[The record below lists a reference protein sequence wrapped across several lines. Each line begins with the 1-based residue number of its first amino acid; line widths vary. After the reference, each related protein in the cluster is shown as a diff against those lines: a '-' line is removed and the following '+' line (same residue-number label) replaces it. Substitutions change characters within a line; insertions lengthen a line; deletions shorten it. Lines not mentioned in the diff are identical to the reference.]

1 MKNMDLIKSAQSAE
15 AVEFKKCDSC
25 PASAQY
31 TVSLITGTLDFC
43 RHHYLKNEEKLTL
56 VAITTVEI
64 NIQEIN

>member
-1 MKNMDLIKSAQSAE
+1 MKNMDLIESAQSAE

-25 PASAQY
+25 PASAQF

-64 NIQEIN
+64 NIQETN